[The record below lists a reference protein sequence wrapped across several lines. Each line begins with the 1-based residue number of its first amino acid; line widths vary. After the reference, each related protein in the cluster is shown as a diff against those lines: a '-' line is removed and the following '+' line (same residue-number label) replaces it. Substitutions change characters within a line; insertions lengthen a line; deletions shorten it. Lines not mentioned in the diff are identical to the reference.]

1 MNSDNDREELDLL
14 ARQGRDQRQIQ
25 EAWSSRDLPD
35 HGENWY
41 RYIAYGSCKGA
52 REGGSGRGKDNKL
65 NRDYRIFS

>member
-35 HGENWY
+35 HGENRY
-41 RYIAYGSCKGA
+41 RYIA
-52 REGGSGRGKDNKL
+52 
-65 NRDYRIFS
+65 